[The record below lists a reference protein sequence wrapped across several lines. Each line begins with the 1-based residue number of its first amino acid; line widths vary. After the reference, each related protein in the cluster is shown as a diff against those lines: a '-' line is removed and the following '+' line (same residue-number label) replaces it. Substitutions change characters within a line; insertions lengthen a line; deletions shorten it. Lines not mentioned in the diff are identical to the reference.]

1 MINATFDTREIPLAQ
16 AGEAIFA
23 GVGAGAQSVLE
34 VGSSQ
39 MFRRINEVQGSSLV
53 HSWKL

>member
-1 MINATFDTREIPLAQ
+1 MPRLRPETPLAH

-34 VGSSQ
+34 VGGSQISS
-39 MFRRINEVQGSSLV
+39 RINEVQGS
-53 HSWKL
+53 